1 MASSHGIAALVVVLM
16 LGRTAAAQGI
26 SAESSDFP
34 AVLARLHS
42 DDAGPRD
49 FALAQSPAAFT
60 TETGWHDPFEVLATD
75 TGWSAEMLGAEDAP
89 PHSPPSL
96 WLLPV
101 VRSPETHDADAF
113 VIEPLS
119 SDRLEVRAAEVR
131 LGASLAAPDV
141 GQDTLGRGP
150 AARLDRRMTAGFG
163 NDAEE
168 LTPLSDAYTVMQW
181 DVGEWLHLRG
191 TGVGRRPD
199 EDERRFLAIG
209 AEAGVDLTHN
219 AGLRFGYEFLR
230 AGAADSMGSGL
241 GADTL
246 FARLQLRF

>member
-1 MASSHGIAALVVVLM
+1 MAHTREIATLVASLALAVP
-16 LGRTAAAQGI
+16 GAAFDPP
-26 SAESSDFP
+26 AEEPDDLDALAWLLSDMIESP
-34 AVLARLHS
+34 VLAVV
-42 DDAGPRD
+42 
-49 FALAQSPAAFT
+49 FSPAAFT
-60 TETGWHDPFEVLATD
+60 TETESHDPFSGLTITVP
-75 TGWSAEMLGAEDAP
+75 GHAESIVAENGD
-89 PHSPPSL
+89 PPSRL
-96 WLLPV
+96 DLRLAPV
-101 VRSPETHDADAF
+101 VEANDVHDADAL

-119 SDRLEVRAAEVR
+119 SDRLEHRAAEVR
-131 LGASLAAPDV
+131 LGPPLGFAAV
-141 GQDTLGRGP
+141 GREAMSRGA

-163 NDAEE
+163 SDAEE
-168 LTPLSDAYTVMQW
+168 LTPLSEAFTVMQW

-209 AEAGVDLTHN
+209 AEAGVDLSHN

>member
-1 MASSHGIAALVVVLM
+1 MAGSREIATLVAVLG
-16 LGRTAAAQGI
+16 LGRASAAQGI
-26 SAESSDFP
+26 ADELPDDP
-34 AVLARLHS
+34 A
-42 DDAGPRD
+42 
-49 FALAQSPAAFT
+49 ALAWLLSDEGGSLDLAVEQTPAAFT
-60 TETGWHDPFEVLATD
+60 IETASYDPFESLDTD
-75 TGWSAEMLGAEDAP
+75 TPWSAELIGDEDAP
-89 PHSPPSL
+89 SPSPLSL
-96 WLLPV
+96 RLLPV
-101 VRSPETHDADAF
+101 VSSQETDDADIL

-131 LGASLAAPDV
+131 LGAPLTGPSIGMDLPV
-141 GQDTLGRGP
+141 RGP
-150 AARLDRRMTAGFG
+150 AARLNRRMTEGFG

-181 DVGEWLHLRG
+181 DLGEWLHLRG

-209 AEAGVDLTHN
+209 AEAGVDLSHN

-230 AGAADSMGSGL
+230 AGADDSVGSGL